1 MYSDYIEN
9 TSTIFQLKEQNV
21 FQKYI
26 DFIHFPFYRN
36 MEVNSRINFIFPL
49 TVIVGQNGYGKRSLL
64 HAIYGMPQRH
74 TPYKFWFDTKVD
86 PTEYYNDK
94 KKKHSFWYRYTKKG
108 KTHQVVKARIK
119 KGNDPNYWET
129 SRSLSWA
136 GMNVQERYSPIEKS
150 VIYLDFREELNAF
163 DKYFYFSN
171 LLNTKARNKQ
181 EDIRRRS
188 LFLHKAFDNKNYI
201 AKSSYEREL
210 NKPVEHLTSAEL
222 EAISYILERNYTE
235 ISS

>member
-94 KKKHSFWYRYTKKG
+94 KK
-108 KTHQVVKARIK
+108 
-119 KGNDPNYWET
+119 ET
-129 SRSLSWA
+129 FLLVS
-136 GMNVQERYSPIEKS
+136 
-150 VIYLDFREELNAF
+150 IY
-163 DKYFYFSN
+163 
-171 LLNTKARNKQ
+171 
-181 EDIRRRS
+181 
-188 LFLHKAFDNKNYI
+188 
-201 AKSSYEREL
+201 
-210 NKPVEHLTSAEL
+210 
-222 EAISYILERNYTE
+222 
-235 ISS
+235 

>member
-1 MYSDYIEN
+1 
-9 TSTIFQLKEQNV
+9 
-21 FQKYI
+21 
-26 DFIHFPFYRN
+26 
-36 MEVNSRINFIFPL
+36 
-49 TVIVGQNGYGKRSLL
+49 
-64 HAIYGMPQRH
+64 
-74 TPYKFWFDTKVD
+74 
-86 PTEYYNDK
+86 
-94 KKKHSFWYRYTKKG
+94 
-108 KTHQVVKARIK
+108 
-119 KGNDPNYWET
+119 
-129 SRSLSWA
+129 
-136 GMNVQERYSPIEKS
+136 MNVQERYSPIEKS